1 MSKTVLVTKRF
12 LDLLLFST
20 TLDRV
25 SFSKVID
32 RIGELVLSKQKRGA
46 ICGNTKNVN
55 H

>member
-1 MSKTVLVTKRF
+1 MSKNVLVTKRF

-46 ICGNTKNVN
+46 ICGNTKRM
-55 H
+55 